1 MTLKKIKVYGKLR
14 KFLGQSSFEA
24 DVDTPSQAIKFLL
37 CNFPDVESHMA
48 NQHYKIKM
56 GEQNIPLDLLHL
68 KGSDDIKIIPVASGS
83 IPVVAAI
90 TGAISAGAAV
100 VATAASA
107 IPVVGGIASAAI
119 GAVGTVVGA
128 VGTAATTIAAIPV
141 IGGIASAV
149 ATSVAIDGVT
159 SLLTPTPSVPDIPS
173 SSAAEAFSQ
182 NDPQLQSSN
191 YAFSG
196 IQNVSRS
203 GVAVP
208 IIYGERFVG
217 SVIVSNGVDTIQVDG
232 TA

>member
-1 MTLKKIKVYGKLR
+1 MGK
-14 KFLGQSSFEA
+14 Q
-24 DVDTPSQAIKFLL
+24 D
-37 CNFPDVESHMA
+37 
-48 NQHYKIKM
+48 
-56 GEQNIPLDLLHL
+56 IPLDLLHL
-68 KGSDDIKIIPVASGS
+68 KGEEDIKIIPLASGS
-83 IPVVAAI
+83 IPVVAAV
-90 TGAISAGAAV
+90 TGAFSAGAAV

-128 VGTAATTIAAIPV
+128 VGTAATAVAALPV
-141 IGGIASAV
+141 VGGIASSIV
-149 ATSVAIDGVT
+149 TSVAIEGVT
-159 SLLTPTPSVPDIPS
+159 SLLTPTPSVPT
-173 SSAAEAFSQ
+173 SSASDAFSQ
-182 NDPQLQSSN
+182 NDPQMQASN

-196 IQNVSRS
+196 IANVSRS

>member
-14 KFLGQSSFEA
+14 KFLGESFFEA
-24 DVDTPSQAIKFLL
+24 DVNTPSQAIKFLL
-37 CNFPDVESHMA
+37 CNFPEVESHMA
-48 NQHYKIKM
+48 NQYYKIKM
-56 GEQNIPLDLLHL
+56 GEQDIPLDLLHL
-68 KGSDDIKIIPVASGS
+68 KGKEDIKIIPVASGS
-83 IPVVAAI
+83 LPAVGAI
-90 TGAISAGAAV
+90 FSGISAGAAV
-100 VATAASA
+100 VASAASA

-119 GAVGTVVGA
+119 GAVGTVAGV
-128 VGTAATTIAAIPV
+128 VGTVATAIPSIPV

-159 SLLTPTPSVPDIPS
+159 SLITPTPSVPT
-173 SSAAEAFSQ
+173 SSAAESFSQ
-182 NDPQLQSSN
+182 NDPQMQASN
-191 YAFSG
+191 FAFSG

-217 SVIVSNGVDTIQVDG
+217 SIIVSNGVDTVQVDG